1 MSATDSVPVLMTG
14 DPVTF
19 KKDEGTSSATLVTR
33 VFSKTIPWMSGVT
46 PIPTPA
52 VMLNLAVVGSGAISL
67 MVAIRR
73 GMHEASIEPMGHI
86 GSTRERDGTT
96 VATNAPVMSSS
107 EIASTTGMMN
117 MLYVHFFFFLQQ

>member
-1 MSATDSVPVLMTG
+1 
-14 DPVTF
+14 
-19 KKDEGTSSATLVTR
+19 
-33 VFSKTIPWMSGVT
+33 
-46 PIPTPA
+46 
-52 VMLNLAVVGSGAISL
+52 MLNLAVVGSGAISL

-96 VATNAPVMSSS
+96 VATKAPVMSSS

-117 MLYVHFFFFLQQ
+117 MLYAHFFSFSSSKFFFRIRSPNTGDDMIF